1 MKNLTSFI
9 EACRSCGTTN
19 LNELAN
25 VVARQFFKV
34 YYDMDVDDN
43 WRSLRQL
50 VEKQDVAAFD
60 VLTLADSLT
69 KMASAL
75 PYSHVLASLE
85 ADYQWW
91 VSNETCATVRP
102 QDGEKS

>member
-69 KMASAL
+69 KMASSL

-85 ADYQWW
+85 ADYQWRM
-91 VSNETCATVRP
+91 SNDTCATVRH
-102 QDGEKS
+102 QDGETL